1 MLHGSSKEG
10 GSAQEARKA
19 MSLKSVAEKANVSIM
34 TVSRVLS
41 GKGPVA
47 AETRERVLAVSEK
60 LGFFPRRRRL
70 AHVGG
75 AALPGLLPAV
85 AVLIDSDVSS
95 AFLSELLL
103 AIQRE
108 LAQNGLQCSV
118 ISFSGEYAGF
128 LRALNGV
135 RPPAAAGCLA
145 VGHFTD
151 QEVGGVIAA
160 NPACVFVDY
169 LPSPALATP
178 VNVVS
183 YNNAAAATMA
193 TRWLAQ
199 NGRKRIALIQG
210 PADHNFSRAMREGF
224 LAALNRPGFDEGQ
237 LFTASFTPASG
248 YDAMRQALAVR
259 PRPDAVFTTDEMAFG
274 AIRAIRESGL
284 RIPDDIA
291 VMGCDGIE
299 LGKELTPPLSTVA
312 LDRQALGQRAVK
324 RLVEILTSD
333 KPTVEHILLAPRL
346 VIRGGEAPGAGS

>member
-1 MLHGSSKEG
+1 
-10 GSAQEARKA
+10 
-19 MSLKSVAEKANVSIM
+19 MSLRSVAEKANVSIM

-60 LGFFPRRRRL
+60 LGFFPRRRRM
-70 AHVGG
+70 APTGDRQAG
-75 AALPGLLPAV
+75 PMPAV
-85 AVLIDSDVSS
+85 AVLIDSAVSS

-108 LAQNGLQCSV
+108 LSQNGFQCSV
-118 ISFSGEYAGF
+118 ISFSGDYAGF
-128 LRALNGV
+128 LRALEGV
-135 RPPAAAGCLA
+135 RPPAAAGLLA

-169 LPSPALATP
+169 LPKPSLATP
-178 VNVVS
+178 INVVA
-183 YNNAAAATMA
+183 YNNVAAATLA
-193 TRWLAQ
+193 TQWLAGS
-199 NGRKRIALIQG
+199 GRKRIALIQG
-210 PADHNFSRAMREGF
+210 PEEHNFSRAMREGF
-224 LAALNRPGFDEGQ
+224 LAALNRADFEEGQ
-237 LFTASFTPASG
+237 LYTANFTPASG
-248 YDAMRQALAVR
+248 YEAMRQALAAR

-274 AIRAIRESGL
+274 AIRAIREAGL
-284 RIPDDIA
+284 RIPEDIA
-291 VMGCDGIE
+291 IMGCDGIE

-324 RLVEILTSD
+324 RLVEILSSD

-346 VIRGGEAPGAGS
+346 VIRGVAAAGARA